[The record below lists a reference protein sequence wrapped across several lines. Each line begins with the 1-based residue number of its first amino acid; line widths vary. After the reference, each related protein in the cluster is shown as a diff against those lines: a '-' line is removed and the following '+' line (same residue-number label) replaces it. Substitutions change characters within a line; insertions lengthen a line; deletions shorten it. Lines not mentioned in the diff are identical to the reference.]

1 MNWEEILIRSSAS
14 GALLV
19 QPQAK
24 AAKESGELSE
34 TGKAYLIKLYIEHK
48 YGRVKDIYS
57 KYLDKG
63 KSAEDDSIVLL
74 SEFDGKEYKKNEEK
88 IFNEYICGTPDLF
101 LGESIHNADE
111 IIDIKT
117 SWDLESYFANLSKP
131 VNPMY
136 VAQLQCYMA
145 LSGAHTAWIAY
156 CLVSTPFGLVESE
169 KKNLLYKM
177 NVISE
182 ISPEYVRAA
191 QQLENNMVFDDIP
204 VSERVLKFKVDRDE
218 EMIAEIYRKVGKA
231 RDFLADF
238 EYKHQTFN
246 V

>member
-1 MNWEEILIRSSAS
+1 M
-14 GALLV
+14 V

-24 AAKESGELSE
+24 AAKDAGELSE

-63 KSAEDDSIVLL
+63 KSAEEDSIALL
-74 SEFDGKEYKKNEEK
+74 SEFDGKDYQKNEEK
-88 IFNEYICGTPDLF
+88 IFNEHICGTPDLF

-117 SWDLESYFANLSKP
+117 SWGLESFFDNLSKP
-131 VNPMY
+131 VNPYY

-156 CLVSTPFGLVESE
+156 CLVSTPFGLVEAE
-169 KKNLLYKM
+169 KKSLLWKM

-182 ISPEYVRAA
+182 DSPEYRKAA
-191 QQLENNMVFDDIP
+191 AELENNMVFDDIP
-204 VSERVLKFKVDRDE
+204 VADRILKFKVTRDE
-218 EMIAEIYRKVGKA
+218 EMIENIYKKVSKA

>member
-14 GALLV
+14 GSLLV

-24 AAKESGELSE
+24 AAKDAGELSE

-48 YGRVKDIYS
+48 YGRVRDISS
-57 KYLDKG
+57 KYLEKG
-63 KSAEDDSIVLL
+63 KSAEEDSIALL
-74 SEFDGKEYKKNEEK
+74 SEFDGKNYQKNEEK

-117 SWDLESYFANLSKP
+117 SWGMESFFDNLSKP
-131 VNPMY
+131 VNPYY

-182 ISPEYVRAA
+182 DSMEYRIAA
-191 QQLENNMVFDDIP
+191 AELENNMIFDDIP
-204 VSERVLKFKVDRDE
+204 VSERVLKFKVPRNE
-218 EMIAEIYRKVGKA
+218 EMIENIYKKVGKA
-231 RDFLADF
+231 REFLADL
-238 EYKHQTFN
+238 EQKHLLFN
-246 V
+246 Q